1 MSALAAMLPVP
12 IEDIVAV
19 MAALAGFVSVVAVWS
34 GLRIGDP
41 LDGRV
46 RALKR
51 QRAALKAGVMAGPG
65 RRERQ
70 HRREAVGV
78 MRQVVTRLR
87 LLGTKESESI
97 ARKLSAAGWRS
108 KDALVM
114 FLFFKLAL
122 PFVFGGAAVL
132 ALYVLALWPMP
143 PMAKLFV
150 ALLGTVIGAYAP
162 EIFVR
167 NAADRR
173 KKALRKGLPDALD
186 LLVICAEAGLSLD
199 AALNR
204 VARETRRASPE
215 LADELAL
222 TAVELGFLPQR
233 RAALEN
239 LSARCGLEQIRGVVN
254 TLLQTERYGTPLSQS
269 LRVLAAEFRNER
281 MMKAEEKAAKLPAT
295 LTIPLVVFIL
305 PTLFVVLLG
314 PAILSTIDNMG
325 GVGG

>member
-12 IEDIVAV
+12 IEDIIAA
-19 MAALAGFVSVVAVWS
+19 MAAMAGFISVVALWN
-34 GLRIGDP
+34 GLRVGEP

-51 QRAALKAGVMAGPG
+51 RRAALRSGLLAGPG

-70 HRREAVGV
+70 RRQEAVGF
-78 MRQVVTRLR
+78 MRGVVTRLR
-87 LLGTKESESI
+87 LLGTQESANV

-108 KDALVM
+108 KDALVVFM
-114 FLFFKLAL
+114 FFKLAL
-122 PFVFGGAAVL
+122 PFAFGGAAAVAVYGL
-132 ALYVLALWPMP
+132 DLWPMP
-143 PMAKLFV
+143 AMAKLFV
-150 ALLGTVIGAYAP
+150 ALLFTVVGAYAP
-162 EIFVR
+162 EVFVR
-167 NAADRR
+167 NLADRR

-199 AALNR
+199 AALTR
-204 VARETRRASPE
+204 VAREIRNAAPE
-215 LADELAL
+215 LSDELAL

-233 RAALEN
+233 RVALEN

-254 TLLQTERYGTPLSQS
+254 TLLQTEKYGTPLSQS

-295 LTIPLVVFIL
+295 LTIPLIVFIL

-314 PAILSTIDNMG
+314 PAIISTIDNLG
-325 GVGG
+325 NFGR